1 MCLAIPGIL
10 LSVRDGVGEI
20 DYGGLSAKADLTLT
34 PEAKPGDRLIVH
46 AGFAIAVLSRTEGD
60 ELMRL
65 VEETRSHE

>member
-34 PEAKPGDRLIVH
+34 PEAKPGDRRSGIVRWLEALK
-46 AGFAIAVLSRTEGD
+46 AGEIKGGPG
-60 ELMRL
+60 
-65 VEETRSHE
+65 